1 MEKESYRKR
10 INKSQRLNIW
20 QSIERLTINPS
31 KGKKKRKPKEKENI
45 RFKNLALQRKGKEK
59 NRIPLFLNLHL
70 IRRLA
75 GKNFIKKISLSLR
88 FRNIRKNEM
97 KRLKKLITK
106 KKNPR
111 LLINQ

>member
-1 MEKESYRKR
+1 MSSK
-10 INKSQRLNIW
+10 IW
-20 QSIERLTINPS
+20 
-31 KGKKKRKPKEKENI
+31 KMGKM
-45 RFKNLALQRKGKEK
+45 
-59 NRIPLFLNLHL
+59 
-70 IRRLA
+70 
-75 GKNFIKKISLSLR
+75 KNFIKKISLSLR